1 MIQKVRK
8 GEYAQFLLQELGPQR
23 AHAFQIFDRVTQY
36 CYDILYFFTKIKTRV
51 INFAAILNRY
61 SIPMTRKLSV
71 TAIAGIL
78 LVIAA
83 SGANAQFKEGFNDVS
98 MRIPQGKDTPEIKAA
113 IWLPGGYDTARRYP
127 LIIYAQP
134 NTEAD
139 SGANDLLNEGLP
151 AVLKGGF
158 RPPFDCIVICPRGE
172 AGIPQ
177 PGWLSG
183 MIGDAV
189 GQLPI
194 DSTRIYLT
202 GMAEGG
208 YLCFGSQLNLS
219 PDVARKIAAICV
231 VSGNTE
237 NLKWTNLDAWA
248 KNRTPLWII
257 IGQADERRLH
267 QNIALA
273 NSLNQQQPGLVR
285 VSMPPDVGP
294 MTALNVYDG
303 TFNDNG
309 PDLWKWFHQFTI
321 AAPAPSPAARQPHT
335 RTPPATKPAARIA
348 RAKPTVRKTRILLEA
363 RDQQVYCT
371 DVDKAYNPKPGDT
384 LVIPTGLLSAL
395 IRGFSGSREKPI
407 VVQPED
413 SGWIGG
419 YSSYAL
425 VITNAKY
432 FKVTGFHL
440 DGRNKSDI
448 DLAIG
453 QQTSDYEVSRC
464 VIRNSVSMGLVAKQD
479 PDSTNPLG
487 SYPAFSIR
495 NVQIHDIAVRN
506 TGTEGFYIGYT
517 FDKKSPLASPLVNVD
532 IHNIDIDSTGWD
544 GLQLSNC
551 QQVSLHDVSIRDYG
565 LKNQDAQRSGLLL
578 GGMVTLR
585 DNLSNVSITQGSG
598 VGLLIFGRGLMRISN
613 VRLRQTGMTPGEHA
627 IYVNDYRDLGYG
639 LPPLQLEMKNI
650 RVDGTAGRAL
660 VVENDNKT
668 MLPGLIE
675 HLSYVHAKGI
685 RDDVDKIRE

>member
-1 MIQKVRK
+1 MRYRRIALEKSGLPINQVFAAYLHQPLDPADPLEPYQFQCPAGVTQLRHQPPALPVSEHLHTDDLARHLDIIRIRTDILYQLDPGPVHMPVGKMIQKVRK
-8 GEYAQFLLQELGPQR
+8 GEYAQFLLQELCPQR

-237 NLKWTNLDAWA
+237 NL
-248 KNRTPLWII
+248 
-257 IGQADERRLH
+257 
-267 QNIALA
+267 
-273 NSLNQQQPGLVR
+273 
-285 VSMPPDVGP
+285 
-294 MTALNVYDG
+294 
-303 TFNDNG
+303 
-309 PDLWKWFHQFTI
+309 
-321 AAPAPSPAARQPHT
+321 
-335 RTPPATKPAARIA
+335 
-348 RAKPTVRKTRILLEA
+348 
-363 RDQQVYCT
+363 
-371 DVDKAYNPKPGDT
+371 
-384 LVIPTGLLSAL
+384 
-395 IRGFSGSREKPI
+395 
-407 VVQPED
+407 
-413 SGWIGG
+413 
-419 YSSYAL
+419 
-425 VITNAKY
+425 
-432 FKVTGFHL
+432 
-440 DGRNKSDI
+440 
-448 DLAIG
+448 
-453 QQTSDYEVSRC
+453 
-464 VIRNSVSMGLVAKQD
+464 
-479 PDSTNPLG
+479 
-487 SYPAFSIR
+487 
-495 NVQIHDIAVRN
+495 
-506 TGTEGFYIGYT
+506 
-517 FDKKSPLASPLVNVD
+517 
-532 IHNIDIDSTGWD
+532 
-544 GLQLSNC
+544 
-551 QQVSLHDVSIRDYG
+551 
-565 LKNQDAQRSGLLL
+565 
-578 GGMVTLR
+578 
-585 DNLSNVSITQGSG
+585 
-598 VGLLIFGRGLMRISN
+598 
-613 VRLRQTGMTPGEHA
+613 
-627 IYVNDYRDLGYG
+627 
-639 LPPLQLEMKNI
+639 
-650 RVDGTAGRAL
+650 
-660 VVENDNKT
+660 
-668 MLPGLIE
+668 
-675 HLSYVHAKGI
+675 
-685 RDDVDKIRE
+685 